1 MNSPAVKAWLSVLL
15 LALGAYGSYTMWRVY
30 QAHAASTA
38 AGRAEESA
46 ARTSLPNYKSLPPAP
61 LENFTFTDSEGRP
74 FPMTRLEGKVWVA
87 SYFFASCPGFCREM
101 NQEIA
106 ALAND
111 LAGEDVMFVSFTVDP
126 ETDTPEVLKKYA
138 EKLKA
143 DPEQWVFLTGE
154 MAEIRDLGQTW
165 LKMPVA
171 KEHNDKLVVVGR
183 DGHIRDIFSSRDPL
197 RIQSF
202 KKRLPGWIA
211 EPSQEAA
218 VEPADVGDLVR

>member
-1 MNSPAVKAWLSVLL
+1 MSSPAVKTWLSVLL
-15 LALGAYGSYTMWRVY
+15 LAVGAYGSFTMWRVY
-30 QAHAASTA
+30 RAHAVS
-38 AGRAEESA
+38 AGADRAEESV
-46 ARTSLPNYKSLPPAP
+46 ARTSLPNYKSLPPPP
-61 LENFTFTDSEGRP
+61 LEHFTFTDSEGQA

-106 ALAND
+106 ALAKD
-111 LAGEDVMFVSFTVDP
+111 LAGEDVTFVSFTVDP
-126 ETDTPEVLKKYA
+126 DTDTPDVLKKYA

-143 DPEQWVFLTGE
+143 DPDQWVFLTGE
-154 MAEIRDLGQTW
+154 MVEIRDLGQTW

-171 KEHNDKLVVVGR
+171 KEHNDKLVVIGR

-202 KKRLPGWIA
+202 KKKLPGWIA
-211 EPSQEAA
+211 EPPQASSA
-218 VEPADVGDLVR
+218 R